1 MDEDAAAAKIAATKR
16 GADARKQAQEKKEQ
30 AQASSKIAAAR
41 RGKQAR
47 KDAEDQQK
55 GAVVIQSRYHGKRSR
70 GRPVGG
76 EEQTRQRYYTPA
88 EVALHDRADDVWV
101 SLFHKVLDLTE
112 LVKEN
117 RGLLVQ
123 PLIMA
128 AGTDITHW
136 FDETTKDPRTHIDPE
151 TEIEVPFVPM
161 GRFLHCPPPEPD
173 AAWSPPPDELPW
185 WKDKQYVLGKLTQ
198 KTRKVK
204 LLNMLSRQETTL
216 EARQLVFE
224 TPLPCLRTA
233 PRLPLRTI

>member
-16 GADARKQAQEKKEQ
+16 GADARKQAQDKKEQ

-55 GAVVIQSRYHGKRSR
+55 GAVVIQSRYRGKRSR

-112 LVKEN
+112 LVKEYLISFFHN
-117 RGLLVQ
+117 KYRYYYKLIRGQ
-123 PLIMA
+123 
-128 AGTDITHW
+128 
-136 FDETTKDPRTHIDPE
+136 
-151 TEIEVPFVPM
+151 
-161 GRFLHCPPPEPD
+161 
-173 AAWSPPPDELPW
+173 
-185 WKDKQYVLGKLTQ
+185 
-198 KTRKVK
+198 
-204 LLNMLSRQETTL
+204 N
-216 EARQLVFE
+216 
-224 TPLPCLRTA
+224 
-233 PRLPLRTI
+233 